1 MLNLAVLRTGER
13 ARRSRPQALSDNI
26 QKRYQENPENC
37 RGDHAAENRSAS
49 GVSCGRPRALRNNQR
64 EKPEDK
70 SKTRH
75 HDRTKSQ
82 LRCRYGGVVDVFA
95 EPSLLDRNATIR
107 MPFLAAKAM

>member
-26 QKRYQENPENC
+26 QKRYQENPANC
-37 RGDHAAENRSAS
+37 RGDHAAETRSAT

-95 EPSLLDRNATIR
+95 EPSLPASKFGHQKDG
-107 MPFLAAKAM
+107 FVWH